1 MPLRVT
7 LEVVPKGDERRKRV
21 VGQIDI
27 ENTADHPEHPR
38 KAHYKYRMTGP
49 TEGREIGLWHQG
61 VMSDIDRDR
70 GYWAHVKEVLSR
82 LDCESKPMS
91 TE

>member
-7 LEVVPKGDERRKRV
+7 LEVVPRGDERRKRV

-49 TEGREIGLWHQG
+49 IEGGEIGLWHQG
-61 VMSDIDRDR
+61 VMRDIDRDR
-70 GYWAHVKEVLSR
+70 GYWAHVKEMLSR